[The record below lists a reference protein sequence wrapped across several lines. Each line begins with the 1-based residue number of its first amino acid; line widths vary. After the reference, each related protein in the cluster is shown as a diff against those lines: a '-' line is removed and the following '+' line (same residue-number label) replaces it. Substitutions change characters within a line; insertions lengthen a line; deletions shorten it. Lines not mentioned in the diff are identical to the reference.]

1 MDSTIAG
8 SMKARSEPTSQGGK
22 HLLVKDHNSLDKMSI
37 KKVLNITFKN
47 ISVIALWQLLLGW
60 GVTRNHPPSANPDK
74 ISYEVILKTLR
85 HEQKLN
91 SHNVVEI
98 DIDCIDPI
106 TYDRGQDVTRRKIK
120 GNVCIYFFVN

>member
-8 SMKARSEPTSQGGK
+8 SMKARSEQTSQGGK

-60 GVTRNHPPSANPDK
+60 GVTEETTLLPL
-74 ISYEVILKTLR
+74 ILTKY
-85 HEQKLN
+85 HMKL
-91 SHNVVEI
+91 
-98 DIDCIDPI
+98 
-106 TYDRGQDVTRRKIK
+106 Y
-120 GNVCIYFFVN
+120 